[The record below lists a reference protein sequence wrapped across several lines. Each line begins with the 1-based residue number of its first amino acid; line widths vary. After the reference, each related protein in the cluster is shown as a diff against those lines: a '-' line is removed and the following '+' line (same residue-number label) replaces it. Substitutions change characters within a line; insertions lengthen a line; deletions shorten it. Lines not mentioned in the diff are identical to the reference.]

1 MINKKNT
8 GSFYTPKIIADFLVA
23 RLSEKMK
30 KLSSITILEPSAGDG
45 VFVKSILNNQSLSK
59 NVKSLTAVE
68 REKEELN
75 KINAATNDKRL
86 NTVNID
92 FLKFQKNNDSK
103 YTLVI
108 GNPPYIKKSL
118 LEADQIVLCK
128 EIHISSGLSNN
139 EIKNIWTAFFVRS
152 IEFVNESGFLA
163 FVLPAELLQVK
174 YASELRTL
182 LQIHF
187 ERIEIFTF
195 NELLFKETNAKG
207 QDTLLLIAERKSSSK
222 GIYYCNI
229 SKVDD
234 LSTNNFNLAQNIS
247 IKDSK
252 WMHHHL
258 ISEELELLDRVDK
271 QLKRV
276 NDYCSSKAGIVTAA
290 NDYFIVSKSIVE
302 EFGLK
307 KYIKP
312 IIQKGFFVNGSVIIG
327 RKEFN
332 ELVRNEK
339 PAFLIALNENSKFR
353 SNQKIA
359 RYLELGEGLEIDKR
373 YKTSIRDKWYEVPNI
388 SKPAQGFFFKRC
400 NEYPKLIKNK
410 AKLLVTDSAYMV
422 EMKESYSIE
431 HLIFSFYNSLTLSL
445 AELNGRYYGG
455 GVLELT
461 PNEFKNLPLPFSKIN
476 NNKFKEYIDSFK
488 SKDSIKEVC
497 KKNDYAI
504 LKSVD
509 KNLDIEQID
518 KLFEIREKLYLR
530 RTKKD

>member
-1 MINKKNT
+1 MINKKHI
-8 GSFYTPKIIADFLVA
+8 GSFYTPKIIADFLVS

-30 KLSSITILEPSAGDG
+30 DRSFLTILEPSAGDG
-45 VFVKSILNNQSLSK
+45 IFVKSLLNNAFLSK
-59 NVKSLTAVE
+59 NIKSLTAI
-68 REKEELN
+68 EKEAEEAS
-75 KINAATNDKRL
+75 KINDITTDKRFNAINL
-86 NTVNID
+86 D
-92 FLKFQKNNDSK
+92 FLKFQKNNSSK
-103 YTLVI
+103 YSLVI

-118 LEADQIVLCK
+118 LETEQIDLCK
-128 EIHISSGLSNN
+128 EIHINSGLSKN

-152 IEFVNESGFLA
+152 IEFVEENGFLA

-174 YASELRTL
+174 YAHELRTL
-182 LQIHF
+182 LQAHF

-207 QDTLLLIAERKSSSK
+207 QDTLLLIAERKSPNK

-229 SKVDD
+229 NKVDD
-234 LSTNNFNLAQNIS
+234 LNTNNFNLAQNIS

-258 ISEELELLDRVDK
+258 QSEELELLDKVDK
-271 QLKRV
+271 HLQRV
-276 NDYCSSKAGIVTAA
+276 NDYCTSKAGIVTAA
-290 NDYFIVSKSIVE
+290 NDYFIVNKSIVE
-302 EFGLK
+302 KYSLG
-307 KYIKP
+307 KYIRP

-339 PAFLIALNENSKFR
+339 PAFLIALNEGSKFR
-353 SNQKIA
+353 SNQKIV
-359 RYLELGEGLEIDKR
+359 RYLELGEGLDIDKR
-373 YKTSIRDKWYEVPNI
+373 YKSSIRDKWYEVPNV

-422 EMKESYSIE
+422 EMKENYSIE

-461 PNEFKNLPLPFSKIN
+461 PNEFKNLPLPFVKIN
-476 NNKFKEYIDSFK
+476 NKKFNEYVDAFK
-488 SKDSIKEVC
+488 NKDSIKEIC
-497 KKNDYAI
+497 KKNDYSI

-509 KNLDIEQID
+509 KNLDTEQID